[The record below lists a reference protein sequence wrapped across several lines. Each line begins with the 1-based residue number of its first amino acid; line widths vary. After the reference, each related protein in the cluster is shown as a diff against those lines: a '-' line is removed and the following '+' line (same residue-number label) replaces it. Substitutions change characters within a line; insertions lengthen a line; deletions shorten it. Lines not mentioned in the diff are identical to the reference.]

1 MQSVA
6 QYGRIVARAIAA
18 QIHSA
23 NEFQIKTPFDKP
35 KEPLHFVTGASGFSK
50 SISNPSHLSSKWTFG
65 DDAYFITRNKEADV
79 IGEC

>member
-23 NEFQIKTPFDKP
+23 NEYQIKSPFDKP

-50 SISNPSHLSSKWTFG
+50 SSPNHLSSKWTFG
-65 DDAYFITRNKEADV
+65 DDAYFISRNKEADV
-79 IGEC
+79 IGKKC